1 MVRKRGE
8 MPFLDHLE
16 ELRWRILWSV
26 VTIIVGSAVGIYAVL
41 RYDVMR
47 ILTDPL
53 YRIVAEVSA
62 ENPEFV
68 GLMGTTGRLV
78 FLNLTE
84 PLFFILKFGIMVG
97 LILSSPVVAY
107 QVWAFLA
114 PALEE
119 RERRVIIP
127 ALTFGLL
134 LFAAGVAMAYFVA
147 LPMTIRFLLLFGAE
161 WFTPALTAGY
171 YLSLVTR
178 MLLAFGLVF
187 ELPVVIAILSAMGLV
202 TSKFLKSKRRHA
214 IVAITVL
221 ASFLSPGDILTV
233 TILLMIP
240 LVILYELSILI
251 AAAMERRRREE
262 QDLVP
267 GGPADGAVSFS
278 Q

>member
-16 ELRWRILWSV
+16 ELRWRILWSLV
-26 VTIIVGSAVGIYAVL
+26 SVIVGSAVGIYAVL

-53 YRIVAEVSA
+53 YRVIAEVSA

-68 GLMGTTGRLV
+68 GLMDTTGRLV

-84 PLFFILKFGIMVG
+84 PFFFILKFGIMVG
-97 LILSSPVVAY
+97 LILASPVVAY
-107 QVWAFLA
+107 QIWAFLA
-114 PALEE
+114 PALKD

-127 ALTFGLL
+127 AMTFGLL
-134 LFAAGVAMAYFVA
+134 LFGAGVAMAYFVA

-187 ELPVVIAILSAMGLV
+187 ELPVVITIMSAMGLI
-202 TSKFLKSKRRHA
+202 TSQFLKSKRRHA

-233 TILLMIP
+233 TILMMVP
-240 LVILYELSILI
+240 LVILYEVSILI
-251 AAAMERRRREE
+251 AVAMERRRQREE
-262 QDLVP
+262 KLTSN
-267 GGPADGAVSFS
+267 GPADGAVSFN